1 MNREIRFRIP
11 RERAGEA
18 LVEFLLQRFPYHD
31 RDGWLLRIREGRV
44 RLNGRKADADRIL
57 AEGDQLEYVAWDIP
71 EPKVD
76 LHVEVLFEDRDLMV
90 VNKPGNLPCHPGGRF
105 FNHTLW
111 AILKQ
116 QYRIESPAIVN
127 RLDRET
133 SGVVVVAKTPEAAKK
148 CRSQF
153 AGHRAQKRYVVFVEG
168 EFPETLEAKGYI
180 VEDRHAEVRK
190 KQLFMP
196 AESAPEGDTV
206 EHDGVWAET
215 RFRRIAR
222 HGPVS
227 EIEVIP
233 KTGRLHQVR
242 ATLHGLGY
250 PVVGD
255 KLYGVDPGIF
265 ARFCAGTMTDEDRSK
280 MRLDRQALH
289 AAGLHFCHPRNGKPL
304 AFDVPLPPDMAG
316 LLPGLK
322 GPSQG

>member
-1 MNREIRFRIP
+1 MNGKK
-11 RERAGEA
+11 AGPELA
-18 LVEFLLQRFPYHD
+18 
-31 RDGWLLRIREGRV
+31 
-44 RLNGRKADADRIL
+44 L
-57 AEGDQLEYVAWDIP
+57 AEGDQIEYVAWDIP
-71 EPKVD
+71 EPEVD
-76 LHVEVLFEDRDLMV
+76 LHIDVLFDDRDLMV

-116 QYRIESPAIVN
+116 QYKLESPAMVN

-153 AGHRAQKRYVVFVEG
+153 AGHRVQKRYVAFVEG

-180 VEDRHAEVRK
+180 VDDRHAEVRK
-190 KQLFMP
+190 KQLFVR
-196 AESAPEGDTV
+196 ADSVREGDAT
-206 EHDGVWAET
+206 EKEGVWAET
-215 RFRRIAR
+215 QFRRMSR
-222 HGPVS
+222 HGAVS
-227 EIEVIP
+227 EVEVIP

-265 ARFCAGTMTDEDRSK
+265 ARFCAGAMTNDDRRR

-289 AAGLHFCHPRNGKPL
+289 AAGLRFCHPRTGKPL
-304 AFDVPLPPDMAG
+304 AFDLPLPPDMAN
-316 LLPGLK
+316 LLPLLK
-322 GPSQG
+322 

>member
-11 RERAGEA
+11 RESATKT
-18 LVEFLLQRFPYHD
+18 LLEFLLQRFPYHD
-31 RDGWLLRIREGRV
+31 RDGWTKRIEEGRV
-44 RLNGRKADADRIL
+44 RVNARKAAADRAL
-57 AEGDQLEYVAWDIP
+57 AEGDQLEYIAWDIP

-76 LHVEVLFEDRDLMV
+76 LAFEVLFDDRDLMV

-111 AILKQ
+111 AVLKQ
-116 QYRIESPAIVN
+116 QYKLESPAIVN

-153 AGHRAQKRYVVFVEG
+153 AGHRVQKRYVAFVEG
-168 EFPETLEAKGYI
+168 EFPVTLEAKGYI
-180 VEDRHAEVRK
+180 VDDPHAEVRK
-190 KQLFMP
+190 KQLFRP
-196 AESAPEGDTV
+196 AEAARDGKTADK
-206 EHDGVWAET
+206 DGVWAET
-215 RFRRIAR
+215 QFRRIAL

-227 EIEVIP
+227 EVEVIP

-265 ARFCAGTMTDEDRSK
+265 ARFCAGTITDDDRRK
-280 MRLDRQALH
+280 LRLDRQALH
-289 AAGLHFCHPRNGKPL
+289 AAGLRFCHPRTGKPL
-304 AFDVPLPPDMAG
+304 SFDLPLPPDMAH
-316 LLPGLK
+316 LLSVLK
-322 GPSQG
+322 